1 MTTWLGHNMVV
12 VSLKDQVPLVTSQRV
27 NSQNTQ
33 STLSFL
39 LLFFFRRVGQA
50 KDAKRG
56 RFSVLESLLRGSK
69 PIDWKNVSGAF
80 YETFKSA
87 LTRFRAR
94 QVDHSVL
101 YTHEK

>member
-1 MTTWLGHNMVV
+1 MTTWQGHNMVV
-12 VSLKDQVPLVTSQRV
+12 VSLKEQVPLVTSQRV

-39 LLFFFRRVGQA
+39 VVFFRRVGQA

-56 RFSVLESLLRGSK
+56 RFSVLESLPRGSK
-69 PIDWKNVSGAF
+69 QIDWKNVSSAF
-80 YETFKSA
+80 YETFKFA
-87 LTRFRAR
+87 LTRFRAG